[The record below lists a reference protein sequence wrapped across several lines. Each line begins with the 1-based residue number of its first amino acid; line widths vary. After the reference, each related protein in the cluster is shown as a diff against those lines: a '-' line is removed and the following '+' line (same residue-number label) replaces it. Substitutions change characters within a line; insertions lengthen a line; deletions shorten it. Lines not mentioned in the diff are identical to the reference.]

1 MNDSFRGLL
10 FGLAGAVVL
19 VYLLIVVNFQSWL
32 DPFIIITALPA
43 ALAGIV
49 WMLFLTHTT
58 VSVPALTGAI
68 MCMGVAT
75 ANSVL
80 MVSFARERM
89 DAGDDAFKAASA
101 AGFARFRPVLM
112 TALAMIIGMI
122 PMALSLGEGAEQ
134 NAPLGRAVIGGLVFA
149 TVATLFFVPTVFV
162 LIHGRKGHEREPEP
176 APAALTDSSAPRPLR
191 AHPARG
197 RARPGGLGR
206 GESRSFPQRARQGNR
221 RPGRPGRHCPEAGRE
236 PAIRG
241 TGAAGQR
248 PGLRGGPDLRT
259 HQRLSEKLV
268 HGYRRSGEEG
278 PLMAEID
285 TPEVDQQLRQARAD
299 LATAKAN
306 SDLARITDVRWK
318 GLLANQAVS
327 QQDADT
333 RAGQAAASGAQAASA
348 QANVA
353 RLEELE
359 SFKRIVAP
367 FDGVVTA
374 RNTDIGA
381 LIAAGQTSGIALF
394 RVADTQKLRVYV
406 DVPEPYAP
414 KTQPGIEVQLRFNE
428 HPGKD
433 FPAKLVRTA
442 GALDPAVRTLRVEL
456 QVDNSKGELFP
467 GAYAEAH
474 FKLPG
479 SATSYRVP
487 ATALIFR
494 SKGLQIATVGADNK
508 AHLRSVSAGSRLR
521 HLRGGP
527 CQV

>member
-1 MNDSFRGLL
+1 MSESQNPPRPADGQFRHLGRYGLIL
-10 FGLAGAVVL
+10 LVVALVLAVWGVASRVYSRNELGKETADQAVPVVIVQKPAVSPPSEELVL
-19 VYLLIVVNFQSWL
+19 PGNVQAFVEAPIFARTSGYLKSWL
-32 DPFIIITALPA
+32 TDI
-43 ALAGIV
+43 G
-49 WMLFLTHTT
+49 
-58 VSVPALTGAI
+58 
-68 MCMGVAT
+68 
-75 ANSVL
+75 
-80 MVSFARERM
+80 E
-89 DAGDDAFKAASA
+89 
-101 AGFARFRPVLM
+101 PV
-112 TALAMIIGMI
+112 
-122 PMALSLGEGAEQ
+122 
-134 NAPLGRAVIGGLVFA
+134 
-149 TVATLFFVPTVFV
+149 
-162 LIHGRKGHEREPEP
+162 K
-176 APAALTDSSAPRPLR
+176 
-191 AHPARG
+191 RG
-197 RARPGGLGR
+197 
-206 GESRSFPQRARQGNR
+206 Q
-221 RPGRPGRHCPEAGRE
+221 
-236 PAIRG
+236 
-241 TGAAGQR
+241 
-248 PGLRGGPDLRT
+248 
-259 HQRLSEKLV
+259 
-268 HGYRRSGEEG
+268 
-278 PLMAEID
+278 LMAEID

-306 SDLARITDVRWK
+306 ADLARITDVRWK

-367 FDGVVTA
+367 FDGIVTA

-456 QVDNSKGELFP
+456 QVDNSSGELFP

-474 FKLPG
+474 FKIPG

-508 AHLRSVSAGSRLR
+508 AHLRSVVQGRDFGTSVEVLAGVNADDQVVINPPDSLAD
-521 HLRGGP
+521 GGTVKIAP
-527 CQV
+527 PPKTDNQQQKSS